1 MKRKIDLKSIS
12 DGRLY
17 TSNDMVKADCN
28 GCNGCSSC
36 CRGMGSS
43 IVLDPFDVYR
53 MTEHLGVTFSELLKS
68 VVELNVVDGVI
79 LPNMKMVGTSES
91 CAFLNQEGRCTIH
104 SVRPGVCR
112 LFPLGR
118 FYEDGSF
125 RYFLQVQE
133 CPKENKT
140 KVKVKKW
147 VDTPN
152 LKEYEQFV
160 TDWHYFLDSVE
171 EVLKNA
177 EEIKQRRINMYLLK
191 CFYMQSYPV
200 DIDFYETFY
209 KRLNETKKMLKMM
222 EETGRC

>member
-1 MKRKIDLKSIS
+1 MKRNIDLKAIS

-36 CRGMGSS
+36 CQGMGSS
-43 IVLDPFDVYR
+43 IVLDPLDVYR
-53 MTEHLGVTFSELLKS
+53 LTEHLDVPFGALLKS
-68 VVELNVVDGVI
+68 VIELNVVDGVI
-79 LPNMKMVGTSES
+79 LPNMKMVGMSRS
-91 CAFLNQEGRCTIH
+91 CAFLNKEGRCNIH

-125 RYFLQVQE
+125 RYFLQVHE

-160 TDWHYFLDSVE
+160 IDWHYFLDAVE
-171 EVLKNA
+171 GILQDSDETK
-177 EEIKQRRINMYLLK
+177 KKRINMYLLK
-191 CFYMQSYPV
+191 TFYMQPYESGV
-200 DIDFYETFY
+200 NFYETFY
-209 KRLNETKKMLKMM
+209 KRLNETKKMLKL
-222 EETGRC
+222 